1 MIMFIFPKQA
11 FSVQGAEKGR
21 EQQILEREKK
31 EEDFRHDSVKKKPD
45 LKLTSF
51 RNKTFIF
58 SQFTSCKKSQEK
70 CSDLLFSD
78 FPIVFFLFFTVGT
91 AGNYR
96 EGYNLP
102 VPTVFA
108 GKFDK
113 TELHLRCTGFSPKRD
128 VPANM
133 ERYSHPCFKLKLLV
147 LLDKRKKPI
156 FNKTERGTLD

>member
-1 MIMFIFPKQA
+1 MFIFPKQA
-11 FSVQGAEKGR
+11 FSVQGGGKGR

-45 LKLTSF
+45 QKLSF
-51 RNKTFIF
+51 RNKTSVF

-91 AGNYR
+91 TGNYQ
-96 EGYNLP
+96 EGRNLP

-113 TELHLRCTGFSPKRD
+113 TELHLRCTSFSPKRD
-128 VPANM
+128 VPANT